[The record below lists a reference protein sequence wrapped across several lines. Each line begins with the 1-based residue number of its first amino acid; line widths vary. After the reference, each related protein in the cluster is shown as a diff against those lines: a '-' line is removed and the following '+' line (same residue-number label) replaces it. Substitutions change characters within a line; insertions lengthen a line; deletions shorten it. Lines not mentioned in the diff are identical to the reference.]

1 MKGVEKF
8 EAQIA
13 DKADNKEGIVDA
25 LMKRY
30 HVCEEVAEAMVWDSL
45 ATVKGL
51 EFLYNDLDKT
61 KFKGD
66 DFND

>member
-1 MKGVEKF
+1 MKGAEKF

-13 DKADNKEGIVDA
+13 DKADNKEGVVDA

-45 ATVKGL
+45 CTVGGL
-51 EFLYNDLDKT
+51 QYLFNDLEKDSKLERS
-61 KFKGD
+61 D
-66 DFND
+66 LR

>member
-8 EAQIA
+8 ELEIA
-13 DKADNKEGIVDA
+13 NKKVNKEGVVDA

-45 ATVKGL
+45 ATVQGL
-51 EFLYNDLDKT
+51 EFLYNEMSLKMEDAKYD
-61 KFKGD
+61 
-66 DFND
+66 

>member
-8 EAQIA
+8 ELEIA
-13 DKADNKEGIVDA
+13 DKADNKEGVINA
-25 LMKRY
+25 LMQRY

-51 EFLYNDLDKT
+51 QYLFNDLEKNS
-61 KFKGD
+61 KLERGRS
-66 DFND
+66 

>member
-8 EAQIA
+8 EVEIA
-13 DKADNKEGIVDA
+13 DKADNKEGVIDA

-45 ATVKGL
+45 CTVNGL
-51 EFLYNDLDKT
+51 QYLFNDLEENSKLERR
-61 KFKGD
+61 
-66 DFND
+66 NLR

>member
-13 DKADNKEGIVDA
+13 DKADNKEGVVDA

-45 ATVKGL
+45 ATVGGL
-51 EFLYNDLDKT
+51 EYLFNDLEENSKLQRSDLR
-61 KFKGD
+61 
-66 DFND
+66 